1 VSDDDEEDDD
11 DDDDDDDVA
20 RVNSSSSLT
29 ANDTW
34 RTSTVQT
41 QHNTRIRSAHFSSLQ

>member
-1 VSDDDEEDDD
+1 MSDDEEED

-34 RTSTVQT
+34 RSTVQT
-41 QHNTRIRSAHFSSLQ
+41 QLQPCHIVQDRQLR